1 MSTTTKVLK
10 QVVPLSEGGR
20 GSLSLLSLLVATF
33 AWVIVADLLMTITS
47 MFSVEFL
54 SGQVDHRVTC
64 DEDMTAMMTSTKK
77 IAYLAEASEANALML
92 Q

>member
-1 MSTTTKVLK
+1 MQTTTKVLK
-10 QVVPLSEGGR
+10 QVEPLSEGR
-20 GSLSLLSLLVATF
+20 GSLSLLATF
-33 AWVIVADLLMTITS
+33 AWDIVVDLLMTITS
-47 MFSVEFL
+47 TNMYSVEFL

-77 IAYLAEASEANALML
+77 IAYLAEANEANALML